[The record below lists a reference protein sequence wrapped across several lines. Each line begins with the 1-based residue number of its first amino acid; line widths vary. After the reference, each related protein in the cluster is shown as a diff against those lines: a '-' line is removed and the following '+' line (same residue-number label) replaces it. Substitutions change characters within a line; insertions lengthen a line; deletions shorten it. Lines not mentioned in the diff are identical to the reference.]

1 VLQHSSTK
9 KATTTVV
16 AFFLL
21 WSCIV
26 AQLHEEGDG
35 ICRRL
40 LPTVEL
46 RCSAV
51 EEGNSVVEL
60 RYSATEEGDSVM
72 EQRSEAGD
80 DNNAAIAFFS
90 LF

>member
-1 VLQHSSTK
+1 M
-9 KATTTVV
+9 AIAV
-16 AFFLL
+16 AFFPLL

-35 ICRRL
+35 ICRHL
-40 LPTVEL
+40 LPAVEL

-51 EEGNSVVEL
+51 EEGDYVVEL
-60 RYSATEEGDSVM
+60 RYSATEEGDYVV

-80 DNNAAIAFFS
+80 GSNVAIAFFF